1 MRLTDFWERM
11 EALHGPGYAQ
21 SWAHD
26 VVLSPLGCT
35 VMVAL
40 GRGDDTKEV
49 WRAVCATVE
58 VPAVLR

>member
-1 MRLTDFWERM
+1 M
-11 EALHGPGYAQ
+11 EALHGPGYAH